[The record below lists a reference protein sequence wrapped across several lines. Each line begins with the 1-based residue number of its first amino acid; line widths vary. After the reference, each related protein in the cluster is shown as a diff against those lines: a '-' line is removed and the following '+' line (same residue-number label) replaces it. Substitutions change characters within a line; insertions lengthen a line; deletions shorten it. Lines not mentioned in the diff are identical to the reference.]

1 MKYLSKYKIFENFD
15 DDKNFIR
22 DVLLELEDKGFSI
35 QIRPDGMNGILMITE
50 PTPYFIITLDTFRI
64 KTFTFSDVKD
74 ELLTI
79 KSYLEDRW
87 ITCGVLFSS
96 DLHRTRVDIDEK
108 DYDLL
113 DNWFDTEDEGIVNLA
128 VFFNI

>member
-1 MKYLSKYKIFENFD
+1 MKYLTKYKIFENFD
-15 DDKNFIR
+15 EDKRFIE
-22 DVLLELEDKGFSI
+22 DVLLELEDKGFSV

-50 PTPYFIITLDTFRI
+50 PTPYFIIGVRPDIR
-64 KTFTFSDVKD
+64 TFTFSDVKD

-87 ITCGVLFSS
+87 ITCGALFSS
-96 DLHRTRVDIDEK
+96 NLHRTRVDVDEK

-113 DNWFDTEDEGIVNLA
+113 DDWFDTKDEGIINLA